1 MASEAIINT
10 PYATKFEK
18 IGDLEGH
25 LGKEL
30 GLSEWIT
37 ISQERIQKFAE
48 STNDLQWI
56 HVDVERSAKESP
68 YGTTIAHGFLVLSM
82 ASAFSY
88 QCYSFENI
96 KMGLNYGLDKVRFMN
111 AVKAGSELRGRI
123 SLMEYKAI
131 DGGAKY
137 KLKVV
142 FEIKGVEKPACVAEF
157 VAMVYGE

>member
-1 MASEAIINT
+1 MSNELKTT
-10 PYATKFEK
+10 PYATNFKK
-18 IGDLEGH
+18 IADLEGH

-48 STNDLQWI
+48 ATNDLQWI

-111 AVKAGSELRGRI
+111 AVKAGAELRGRI
-123 SLMEYKAI
+123 SLMDYQPV

-142 FEIKGVEKPACVAEF
+142 FEIKGEEKPACVAEF
-157 VAMVYGE
+157 LAMAYA

>member
-1 MASEAIINT
+1 MSNELKTT
-10 PYATKFEK
+10 PYATHFQK
-18 IGDLEGH
+18 IADLEGY

-30 GLSEWIT
+30 GLSEWTT

-111 AVKAGSELRGRI
+111 AVKADAELRGRI
-123 SLMEYKAI
+123 SLMDYKAV

-137 KLKVV
+137 KLKVI
-142 FEIKGVEKPACVAEF
+142 FEIKGEEKPACVAEF
-157 VAMVYGE
+157 VAMVFGE